1 MDGMELLVVICI
13 SLFVS
18 IISDLVIIICVVMAL
33 NSVTNLSAADFEAV
47 TTILE
52 HDLTNGSTID

>member
-47 TTILE
+47 TSLYWNMILPMVQP
-52 HDLTNGSTID
+52 